1 MNKLKGLIVVVGLSA
16 FALAAVACSN
26 NGKAATTDTVV
37 PQTQASSAGTNA
49 ASAPVPAVAP
59 SAPAPAVSSLPLAPG
74 LTAGAPALAVEE
86 PGPASASPNT
96 PVQNLPAPAPITE
109 APIYPRG
116 ALAPPA
122 VAAVSVAGAPSYSGA
137 PLAQAANSSAGIW
150 VSGQGKMT
158 LEPDLALL
166 NLGVEATA
174 ETVAEARGEAS
185 EAMDAIVAALR
196 GHNVADKDI
205 QTRFFNISPQ
215 YEWMEVI
222 DNGMLSSKQVLVGYR
237 VSNSASVKIRDMD
250 SVGVIID
257 DTAGA
262 GGDATRING
271 ISFTVEDTSGLM
283 VELREEAVADA
294 LAKADQFAR
303 LTGVGL
309 GSLVYISESNGSQP
323 QIRAFEDAA
332 VRSMALSVAAPAPT
346 SVSGGELEISMFVQA
361 VFAIQ

>member
-1 MNKLKGLIVVVGLSA
+1 MNKVKGLIVAVGLSA

-26 NGKAATTDTVV
+26 NGEAATGDTTA
-37 PQTQASSAGTNA
+37 PPAQTS
-49 ASAPVPAVAP
+49 PAVGTSP
-59 SAPAPAVSSLPLAPG
+59 TAPAPAVQPAPVVNSLPPA
-74 LTAGAPALAVEE
+74 TAAGPAIGAPAVAVQE
-86 PGPASASPNT
+86 PGPVSAPPNT
-96 PVQNLPAPAPITE
+96 PVQSLPATAPE
-109 APIYPRG
+109 ASVYPKG
-116 ALAPPA
+116 APAPPA

-137 PLAQAANSSAGIW
+137 PLADSANSSAGIW
-150 VSGQGKMT
+150 VSGEGKMA

-174 ETVAEARGEAS
+174 KTVAEAREEAAN
-185 EAMDAIVAALR
+185 AMDAIVAALR
-196 GHNVADKDI
+196 GHSVADRDI

-222 DNGMLSSKQVLVGYR
+222 DNGIRSSKQVLVGYR

-250 SVGVIID
+250 AVGPIID
-257 DTAGA
+257 DVAAA

-271 ISFTVEDTSGLM
+271 INFTVEDTSALM
-283 VELREEAVADA
+283 VQLREDAVADA

-309 GSLVYISESNGSQP
+309 GRLMYISESNGSQP
-323 QIRAFEDAA
+323 QIRAFEDAEF
-332 VRSMALSVAAPAPT
+332 RSMSMAAAAPST

>member
-1 MNKLKGLIVVVGLSA
+1 
-16 FALAAVACSN
+16 
-26 NGKAATTDTVV
+26 
-37 PQTQASSAGTNA
+37 
-49 ASAPVPAVAP
+49 
-59 SAPAPAVSSLPLAPG
+59 
-74 LTAGAPALAVEE
+74 
-86 PGPASASPNT
+86 
-96 PVQNLPAPAPITE
+96 
-109 APIYPRG
+109 
-116 ALAPPA
+116 
-122 VAAVSVAGAPSYSGA
+122 
-137 PLAQAANSSAGIW
+137 
-150 VSGQGKMT
+150 MT

-174 ETVAEARGEAS
+174 ETVAEAPGEAS

-332 VRSMALSVAAPAPT
+332 VRSMALSAAAPAPT